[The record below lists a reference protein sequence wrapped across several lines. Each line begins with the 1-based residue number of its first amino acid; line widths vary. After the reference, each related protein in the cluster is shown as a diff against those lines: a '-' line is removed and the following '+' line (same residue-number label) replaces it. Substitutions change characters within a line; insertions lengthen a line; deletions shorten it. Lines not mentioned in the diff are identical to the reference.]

1 MEIKSA
7 ALIGVGAVGSYFAY
21 GLPAK
26 LGDRFCV
33 IASGKRKERLEK
45 EGIYINGARCPLNLK
60 TAQEAGKV
68 DLVLVVRRSRLH
80 FLRLWMISAHLWV
93 RIRLS

>member
-33 IASGKRKERLEK
+33 IASGNRKERLEK

-60 TAQEAGKV
+60 TAQK
-68 DLVLVVRRSRLH
+68 RSRLH

>member
-26 LGDRFCV
+26 LGDHFCV
-33 IASGKRKERLEK
+33 IASGKRKERLEQ
-45 EGIYINGARCPLNLK
+45 EGIYINDERCEMSTESEYSAESGK
-60 TAQEAGKV
+60 SRFGIGCDEA
-68 DLVLVVRRSRLH
+68 DCTS
-80 FLRLWMISAHLWV
+80 
-93 RIRLS
+93 

>member
-33 IASGKRKERLEK
+33 IASGNAERTSGKMKESIL
-45 EGIYINGARCPLNLK
+45 
-60 TAQEAGKV
+60 T
-68 DLVLVVRRSRLH
+68 VRDVH
-80 FLRLWMISAHLWV
+80 
-93 RIRLS
+93 

>member
-26 LGDRFCV
+26 LGDHLE
-33 IASGKRKERLEK
+33 IGKSVWKKKESIL
-45 EGIYINGARCPLNLK
+45 
-60 TAQEAGKV
+60 T
-68 DLVLVVRRSRLH
+68 VRDVH
-80 FLRLWMISAHLWV
+80 
-93 RIRLS
+93 

>member
-26 LGDRFCV
+26 LGDHFCV
-33 IASGKRKERLEK
+33 IASGRKVFILTM
-45 EGIYINGARCPLNLK
+45 N
-60 TAQEAGKV
+60 
-68 DLVLVVRRSRLH
+68 VVH
-80 FLRLWMISAHLWV
+80 
-93 RIRLS
+93 

>member
-45 EGIYINGARCPLNLK
+45 ELEVNVGLKLN
-60 TAQEAGKV
+60 QQKV
-68 DLVLVVRRSRLH
+68 EIVSK
-80 FLRLWMISAHLWV
+80 
-93 RIRLS
+93 

>member
-26 LGDRFCV
+26 LGDHFCV
-33 IASGKRKERLEK
+33 IASGKRKERLEQ
-45 EGIYINGARCPLNLK
+45 EGIYIN
-60 TAQEAGKV
+60 
-68 DLVLVVRRSRLH
+68 VVH
-80 FLRLWMISAHLWV
+80 
-93 RIRLS
+93 

>member
-26 LGDRFCV
+26 LGDRFLCNCFWKSERT
-33 IASGKRKERLEK
+33 SGKRR
-45 EGIYINGARCPLNLK
+45 NLY
-60 TAQEAGKV
+60 
-68 DLVLVVRRSRLH
+68 
-80 FLRLWMISAHLWV
+80 
-93 RIRLS
+93 

>member
-45 EGIYINGARCPLNLK
+45 EISRGKGILSNAGFLAKAPEAKVQAEKNKLADYEKQFEAVCARLNLLQNK
-60 TAQEAGKV
+60 
-68 DLVLVVRRSRLH
+68 
-80 FLRLWMISAHLWV
+80 
-93 RIRLS
+93 

>member
-33 IASGKRKERLEK
+33 IASGKRKERLEQELKEQQEREAREKAEK
-45 EGIYINGARCPLNLK
+45 EGKENGEEKDN
-60 TAQEAGKV
+60 EN
-68 DLVLVVRRSRLH
+68 
-80 FLRLWMISAHLWV
+80 
-93 RIRLS
+93 

>member
-26 LGDRFCV
+26 LGDRFWF
-33 IASGKRKERLEK
+33 
-45 EGIYINGARCPLNLK
+45 ARHGCALMGESPEH
-60 TAQEAGKV
+60 A
-68 DLVLVVRRSRLH
+68 
-80 FLRLWMISAHLWV
+80 
-93 RIRLS
+93 

>member
-26 LGDRFCV
+26 
-33 IASGKRKERLEK
+33 
-45 EGIYINGARCPLNLK
+45 
-60 TAQEAGKV
+60 
-68 DLVLVVRRSRLH
+68 VRRPH
-80 FLRLWMISAHLWV
+80 FV
-93 RIRLS
+93 

>member
-33 IASGKRKERLEK
+33 IASGKRKERL
-45 EGIYINGARCPLNLK
+45 
-60 TAQEAGKV
+60 T
-68 DLVLVVRRSRLH
+68 VRDVH
-80 FLRLWMISAHLWV
+80 
-93 RIRLS
+93 

>member
-21 GLPAK
+21 GL
-26 LGDRFCV
+26 
-33 IASGKRKERLEK
+33 
-45 EGIYINGARCPLNLK
+45 
-60 TAQEAGKV
+60 
-68 DLVLVVRRSRLH
+68 RRSRLH

>member
-26 LGDRFCV
+26 LGDRFGLR
-33 IASGKRKERLEK
+33 AM
-45 EGIYINGARCPLNLK
+45 GAL
-60 TAQEAGKV
+60 
-68 DLVLVVRRSRLH
+68 
-80 FLRLWMISAHLWV
+80 
-93 RIRLS
+93 

>member
-68 DLVLVVRRSRLH
+68 DLVLH

>member
-1 MEIKSA
+1 MQGVCDMEIKSA

-45 EGIYINGARCPLNLK
+45 EGIYINGARCPL
-60 TAQEAGKV
+60 
-68 DLVLVVRRSRLH
+68 
-80 FLRLWMISAHLWV
+80 ISAHLWV

>member
-33 IASGKRKERLEK
+33 IASGNRKERLEK
-45 EGIYINGARCPLNLK
+45 EGIYINGARNSAESGKSRFGIGCD
-60 TAQEAGKV
+60 EA
-68 DLVLVVRRSRLH
+68 DCTS
-80 FLRLWMISAHLWV
+80 
-93 RIRLS
+93 

>member
-33 IASGKRKERLEK
+33 IASGKRKERLEQ
-45 EGIYINGARCPLNLK
+45 EGIYINDATLSIESEDGAESGKSRFGIGCD
-60 TAQEAGKV
+60 EA
-68 DLVLVVRRSRLH
+68 DCTS
-80 FLRLWMISAHLWV
+80 
-93 RIRLS
+93 

>member
-26 LGDRFCV
+26 LGRPFLCNCFWK
-33 IASGKRKERLEK
+33 AERTSG
-45 EGIYINGARCPLNLK
+45 
-60 TAQEAGKV
+60 AGRY
-68 DLVLVVRRSRLH
+68 LY
-80 FLRLWMISAHLWV
+80 
-93 RIRLS
+93 